1 MASGGWEQHGGA
13 AGAAGAGSCRG
24 AKRRIW
30 SRERSPGRAE
40 EAAAVRVQ
48 GTLAAVAS
56 QQSKCLRRRLR
67 SGGGG
72 SRDRGNRGAAAAA
85 AVETR
90 PHPQVGISGAA
101 AGLGP
106 HPPTPFSPGLR
117 TRLLASFR
125 RGPGGG
131 GSSARG
137 WGRGAGHRPEATPRL
152 GLARTLGT
160 PSPFR
165 AHAPIAGRGGAGVQA
180 FPAFGRE
187 DLSGQAAPRPVAS
200 PRRPSCGSWGPLNPK
215 EVPVAGNPGVSFV
228 CQLKLEAGTVGK
240 HPPAQAIY
248 SLSLSCLEG
257 ILPGSLFSGY
267 SSRLHASPPLRNRP
281 LWRRGT
287 KDSRS
292 TLCLDFYHSCEL
304 TPLPFFLFNP
314 FPSSRN
320 PDTHPLDFAN
330 YQQRSV
336 ASQVSRAL

>member
-106 HPPTPFSPGLR
+106 HPPNPFQPRAPDPTSRVVPPRAGRGREQRPGLGARSR
-117 TRLLASFR
+117 TPT
-125 RGPGGG
+125 RGDPTSRIGEDLGHPFPIQ
-131 GSSARG
+131 STRPDRG
-137 WGRGAGHRPEATPRL
+137 
-152 GLARTLGT
+152 
-160 PSPFR
+160 
-165 AHAPIAGRGGAGVQA
+165 AGRGGCPGVPSLREGGPQRAGCTSA
-180 FPAFGRE
+180 RGLSEAALLWLLGATEPEGGPCRWESRSFFCLSAETGGRNCRQTPTSPSH
-187 DLSGQAAPRPVAS
+187 LFLIPFLPGRNS
-200 PRRPSCGSWGPLNPK
+200 PRQPFL
-215 EVPVAGNPGVSFV
+215 
-228 CQLKLEAGTVGK
+228 
-240 HPPAQAIY
+240 
-248 SLSLSCLEG
+248 
-257 ILPGSLFSGY
+257 
-267 SSRLHASPPLRNRP
+267 RL
-281 LWRRGT
+281 
-287 KDSRS
+287 
-292 TLCLDFYHSCEL
+292 
-304 TPLPFFLFNP
+304 
-314 FPSSRN
+314 
-320 PDTHPLDFAN
+320 
-330 YQQRSV
+330 Q
-336 ASQVSRAL
+336 